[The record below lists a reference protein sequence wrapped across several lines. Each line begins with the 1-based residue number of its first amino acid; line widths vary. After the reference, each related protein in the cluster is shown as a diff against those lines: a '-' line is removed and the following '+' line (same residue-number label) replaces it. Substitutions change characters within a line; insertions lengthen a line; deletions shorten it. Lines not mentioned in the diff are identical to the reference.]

1 VFFHRAKA
9 GVNETNLEASRR
21 ELTMAYQTFP
31 WNKWI
36 ESLRQG
42 EPELFLAGLQRAV
55 FGNAYFKG
63 KRARDIEVEY
73 AE

>member
-1 VFFHRAKA
+1 
-9 GVNETNLEASRR
+9 
-21 ELTMAYQTFP
+21 MAYQTFP